1 MLPNDFN
8 WVIIKRIRSEKRV
21 QTNVVGVKLID
32 IVDMEDFKV
41 GVEDMVSATDIY
53 RKAGGASVE
62 GMADK
67 ADTCEWGRHGR
78 STWLARRATLVWK
91 TWPVV

>member
-32 IVDMEDFKV
+32 IVDMEISV
-41 GVEDMVSATDIY
+41 RHA
-53 RKAGGASVE
+53 ASQLQV
-62 GMADK
+62 
-67 ADTCEWGRHGR
+67 
-78 STWLARRATLVWK
+78 K
-91 TWPVV
+91 TRLIGEL